1 MLLCVILEIKM
12 PDTFDPPIIAVIGSL
27 NVDIAVYTRRIPDA
41 GETFRASSSAISMG
55 GKGANQAVACAK
67 LSRSRNGGSTPL
79 ASVQMIGA
87 VGDDAHGEMILT
99 GMRAHGVDMSG
110 VKVRQDQRTGSA
122 FVMVEQ
128 ATAENR
134 ILFCAE
140 ANDTLSP
147 SELVSLPTPRPDL
160 IIMQLEVPL
169 NTVLQVMETAKTHNV
184 PILLNPAPAQK
195 IPTKYYDGLAHLV
208 MNETEA
214 SFLASCLESDLA
226 TLSGLSTIAR
236 KFQSY
241 GVQHVIVTL
250 GGRGVFYLDS
260 ISGEEGLI
268 QAGQVDVVD
277 TTAAGDTFIGAYAME
292 IVKGD
297 FRIASAVQK
306 ANSAAAVTVQ
316 RRGAQQSIPWMDE
329 L

>member
-1 MLLCVILEIKM
+1 M

-41 GETFRASSSAISMG
+41 GETFRASSSAISMA

-99 GMRAHGVDMSG
+99 EV
-110 VKVRQDQRTGSA
+110 
-122 FVMVEQ
+122 
-128 ATAENR
+128 
-134 ILFCAE
+134 
-140 ANDTLSP
+140 
-147 SELVSLPTPRPDL
+147 VSLPTPRPDL
-160 IIMQLEVPL
+160 IIMQLEIPL

-184 PILLNPAPAQK
+184 PVLLNPAPAQK
-195 IPTKYYDGLAHLV
+195 IPTKYHDGLAHLV

-214 SFLASCLESDLA
+214 LFLANFSESDLT

-236 KFQSY
+236 KFQGY
-241 GVQHVIVTL
+241 GVQHVIITL

-277 TTAAGDTFIGAYAME
+277 TTAAGDTFIGAYAMK

-297 FRIASAVQK
+297 FKIASAVQK